1 MWIILFLSLWGI
13 CKFPLI
19 NVDDISS
26 LAMFLGVK
34 RQKAI
39 AVPKIRVVMGTN
51 KDRKHKTRDEDFL
64 V

>member
-19 NVDDISS
+19 DVDDISS

-39 AVPKIRVVMGTN
+39 AVPKIQVVMGTN
-51 KDRKHKTRDEDFL
+51 KDRKHKT
-64 V
+64 